1 MPEFPPPSILP
12 RKSGKITKL
21 LEIDALELARQ
32 LTILESELF
41 FKIKQSDCI
50 ARSKESMPAGPDT
63 IKSVI
68 NLANKVRKR
77 ECVAVIESL
86 ETDYGA
92 RCLIGSRTPY
102 SRERIPG
109 VGRRSSSTL
118 SPLQRYA
125 FPHFKATYVL
135 MI

>member
-50 ARSKESMPAGPDT
+50 ARSKESTPAGPDT

-68 NLANKVRKR
+68 NLANKVRGFMYVTCYR
-77 ECVAVIESL
+77 V
-86 ETDYGA
+86 
-92 RCLIGSRTPY
+92 SRL
-102 SRERIPG
+102 
-109 VGRRSSSTL
+109 RRTG
-118 SPLQRYA
+118 
-125 FPHFKATYVL
+125 
-135 MI
+135 

>member
-1 MPEFPPPSILP
+1 MQEEGGLDGVRSLQPTVPEFPPPSILP

-50 ARSKESMPAGPDT
+50 ARSKESMPTGPDT

-68 NLANKVRKR
+68 NLANKVRRNAK
-77 ECVAVIESL
+77 CLAVIESG
-86 ETDYGA
+86 D
-92 RCLIGSRTPY
+92 
-102 SRERIPG
+102 
-109 VGRRSSSTL
+109 
-118 SPLQRYA
+118 
-125 FPHFKATYVL
+125 
-135 MI
+135 

>member
-1 MPEFPPPSILP
+1 MRSLQPTVPEFPPPSILP

-50 ARSKESMPAGPDT
+50 ARSKESTPAGPDT

-68 NLANKVRKR
+68 NLANKVRGFT
-77 ECVAVIESL
+77 CVAGYRVL
-86 ETDYGA
+86 RL
-92 RCLIGSRTPY
+92 RCTG
-102 SRERIPG
+102 
-109 VGRRSSSTL
+109 
-118 SPLQRYA
+118 
-125 FPHFKATYVL
+125 
-135 MI
+135 